1 MNTCFITTDRRTRV
15 KNKIQRIADFAR
27 RQDDFTHLLNVWD
40 GDQQIVAQ
48 ALPDA
53 DAALAMLREAVR
65 RRQASIASDQGRA
78 RMSSTSA
85 RLVRLESQVRTC
97 VRALQKSGVEFV
109 LAWQIAG
116 QLPEIVFDAGS
127 TRPHVVR
134 DVMTALERA
143 RRSDSKSA
151 SPIAG
156 SRVLSQW

>member
-1 MNTCFITTDRRTRV
+1 MSSTSTVDPRSTIRDRV
-15 KNKIQRIADFAR
+15 QRIADFVR
-27 RQDDFTHLLNVWD
+27 PQVDLTHVVYVWE
-40 GDQQIVAQ
+40 GEQQIVAQ

-143 RRSDSKSA
+143 QRSDSKSA
-151 SPIAG
+151 SPISG